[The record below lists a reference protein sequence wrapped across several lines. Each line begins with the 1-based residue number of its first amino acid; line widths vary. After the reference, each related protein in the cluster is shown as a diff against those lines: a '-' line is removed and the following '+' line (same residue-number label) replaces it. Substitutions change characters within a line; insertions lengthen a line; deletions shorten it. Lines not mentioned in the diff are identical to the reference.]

1 MMFFLFA
8 NESKSII
15 TPINANSL
23 FSFNKRHL
31 PKRWDARNR
40 MKKSDFPVIAI
51 IYAIGFWFLA
61 MTMDLP
67 EEAQTYPLVLITAL
81 LSVNTLYMV
90 RQVISWRKTRVI
102 ENDVAKTFSTFI
114 PVQFFGVVA
123 FCVGY
128 LILMDLTGYYL
139 TTFIYLVG
147 SMLFLKV
154 PKLHIAITVAA
165 MALMTFLVFTWFLKV
180 PLPIGTVFGG

>member
-1 MMFFLFA
+1 
-8 NESKSII
+8 
-15 TPINANSL
+15 
-23 FSFNKRHL
+23 
-31 PKRWDARNR
+31 

-61 MTMDLP
+61 MTMELP

-81 LSVNTLYMV
+81 LGVNTLYMV
-90 RQVISWRKTRVI
+90 RQVMSWRKTKTI
-102 ENDVAKTFSTFI
+102 ENDVAKTFSTFL

-123 FCVGY
+123 WCVGY
-128 LILMDLTGYYL
+128 LVMMDFTGYYF
-139 TTFIYLVG
+139 TTFVYLVG
-147 SMLFLKV
+147 SMMFLKV

-180 PLPIGTVFGG
+180 PLPVGTLFGA